1 MSILGVGKGQA
12 SASALLD
19 GAVICEVA
27 VHIRFKTYSNFVSKL
42 YFLNA

>member
-19 GAVICEVA
+19 GAVI
-27 VHIRFKTYSNFVSKL
+27 
-42 YFLNA
+42 LNLKAFILLKRV

>member
-19 GAVICEVA
+19 GARY
-27 VHIRFKTYSNFVSKL
+27 IRFKTYSNFVSKL

>member
-19 GAVICEVA
+19 GAVKRA
-27 VHIRFKTYSNFVSKL
+27 VHPFQNLFELRF
-42 YFLNA
+42 